1 MRSLSFSLRC
11 ALATVAAFLLLPA
24 GIALAATC
32 VVNPGDSLYTISC
45 CHGTTVEALR
55 SANGLTTD
63 MIYPGQ
69 KLIIPG
75 ENSSRSSVQE
85 SRYTVQPGDTLY
97 SIGRRYGVDYQSI
110 INANGLSGTS
120 LYPGQTLL
128 IPAAGS
134 GRGTAGPAQVSR
146 GALFRG
152 PVSYDRSDFDL
163 LARLITAEADNQS
176 FTTQVAVGAVV
187 LNRARSDIFPHSIPG
202 VIYQVD
208 DTGSY
213 QFEPVLN
220 GWINRPASLQAQK
233 AALAAL
239 NGEDPTHGALYF
251 FDSWV
256 TNPWL
261 QSRPNKQCLDDF
273 TFTS

>member
-11 ALATVAAFLLLPA
+11 VLATVAVFLLLPA
-24 GIALAATC
+24 GIAMAATC
-32 VVNPGDSLYTISC
+32 VVNPGDSLYTISRSY
-45 CHGTTVEALR
+45 GTTVEALR
-55 SANGLTTD
+55 SANGLTGD
-63 MIYPGQ
+63 SIYPGQ
-69 KLIIPG
+69 KLYIPG
-75 ENSSRSSVQE
+75 GNSGRSSVQG

-97 SIGRRYGVDYQSI
+97 DIGRRYGVDYHSI
-110 INANGLSGTS
+110 IAANGLSGTA
-120 LYPGQTLL
+120 LYPGQNLV
-128 IPAAGS
+128 IPTAGGAQS
-134 GRGTAGPAQVSR
+134 GTGPAQVSR
-146 GALFRG
+146 GSLFSG
-152 PVSYDRSDFDL
+152 PVSFNRSDFDL

-187 LNRARSDIFPHSIPG
+187 LNRARSGIFPHSIPG

-208 DTGSY
+208 NTGSY

-220 GWINRPASLQAQK
+220 GWINRPASEQAQK

-239 NGEDPTHGALYF
+239 NGDDPTHGALYF

-256 TNPWL
+256 TNSWL
-261 QSRPNKQCLDDF
+261 QSRPNKQCFDAF